1 MRFASFGPAVREI
14 IQLEPYPVADIN
26 LEDAIEL
33 GVNEGQKIWIET
45 VFGKQPFRA
54 NICEITK
61 GCIHAPFGS
70 GGVNMLGEWK
80 ETNINE
86 VCSMEYHDE
95 LSGFLLYKSMPCRVV
110 LAE

>member
-1 MRFASFGPAVREI
+1 M
-14 IQLEPYPVADIN
+14 
-26 LEDAIEL
+26 
-33 GVNEGQKIWIET
+33 
-45 VFGKQPFRA
+45 
-54 NICEITK
+54 TK